1 MSVVEVVDEAGYRA
15 LLASERLAVLHFW
28 ADFAAECRTVTAVL
42 AELGTGVGLGHYSR
56 ILSFLQNLR
65 FLQTCVP
72 DPDPSDPYI
81 FGPPGSFYHQAKI
94 VRKTLILLFCDLFL
108 TFYLLKMM

>member
-42 AELGTGVGLGHYSR
+42 TELGTGHYSR
-56 ILSFLQNLR
+56 IWSFL
-65 FLQTCVP
+65 
-72 DPDPSDPYI
+72 
-81 FGPPGSFYHQAKI
+81 
-94 VRKTLILLFCDLFL
+94 
-108 TFYLLKMM
+108 LKS

>member
-42 AELGTGVGLGHYSR
+42 TELGTGVGLGS
-56 ILSFLQNLR
+56 LQKIEFSPQSKELVR
-65 FLQTCVP
+65 
-72 DPDPSDPYI
+72 
-81 FGPPGSFYHQAKI
+81 GPPELVEHF
-94 VRKTLILLFCDLFL
+94 RL
-108 TFYLLKMM
+108 

>member
-42 AELGTGVGLGHYSR
+42 TELGTGVGLGHYSR
-56 ILSFLQNLR
+56 LLNFFPKSEVSSN
-65 FLQTCVP
+65 
-72 DPDPSDPYI
+72 YI
-81 FGPPGSFYHQAKI
+81 
-94 VRKTLILLFCDLFL
+94 VLFFMIRNI
-108 TFYLLKMM
+108 T

>member
-42 AELGTGVGLGHYSR
+42 TELGTGVGLGHYSR
-56 ILSFLQNLR
+56 ILSFLFEISSN
-65 FLQTCVP
+65 
-72 DPDPSDPYI
+72 YI
-81 FGPPGSFYHQAKI
+81 VLFHNYKYYVNVRIFYDFRHNTNQDGQISKFWLF
-94 VRKTLILLFCDLFL
+94 VESLIFF
-108 TFYLLKMM
+108 

>member
-42 AELGTGVGLGHYSR
+42 TELGTGVSTGHFRIKLDVICCLLNILKYSR
-56 ILSFLQNLR
+56 VSQSKVTHLHFTSANFCENQRFEFHCCFSFL
-65 FLQTCVP
+65 
-72 DPDPSDPYI
+72 Y
-81 FGPPGSFYHQAKI
+81 
-94 VRKTLILLFCDLFL
+94 LFS
-108 TFYLLKMM
+108 